1 MKKQEAQALAYQLY
15 HESLELA
22 ELGFYALTEE
32 ERQYMHGQRSGC
44 LRAALVLAQYGR
56 GRRTLSDTRH
66 YLSYLSRSEEKID
79 TPYNTGIREVF
90 RRVLL
95 AIAPVP
101 RRKKEANNE

>member
-56 GRRTLSDTRH
+56 GRRTLSDTRY
-66 YLSYLSRSEEKID
+66 YLRSEEKID